1 MTIRLL
7 IADDQE
13 MVRRGIRR
21 IVESQP
27 DMEVVGE
34 AANGVAAV
42 ELGRALAPDVAL
54 VDIRMPRL
62 DGLEVT
68 RRLADPA
75 SAHPVRVVVVT
86 TFDLDEYV
94 YPALRFGASGFLLK
108 RSGPA
113 MLIEAVRAAMVGD
126 SLISPSITVRLLQH
140 VTGSAS
146 DRRAR
151 HRDSVLTEREREIAG
166 KVAEGKTNSDIAG
179 ELFISGGTVKTH
191 IASIQRK
198 LQVRNRVGIAVRAW
212 ELGYATG
219 RTPGPPGPPG
229 PPRPSGPPGPPG
241 LPGPL
246 GPSSR

>member
-34 AANGVAAV
+34 AAHGVAAV
-42 ELGRALAPDVAL
+42 ELGRTLAPDVAL

-68 RRLADPA
+68 RRLADPS

-113 MLIEAVRAAMVGD
+113 MLIEAVRAAMAGD

-140 VTGSAS
+140 VTGNAS
-146 DRRAR
+146 GRRPR

-166 KVAEGKTNSDIAG
+166 KVAEGKTNADIAG
-179 ELFISGGTVKTH
+179 ELFISAGTVKTH

-219 RTPGPPGPPG
+219 RTPGPPQ
-229 PPRPSGPPGPPG
+229 
-241 LPGPL
+241 
-246 GPSSR
+246 

>member
-13 MVRRGIRR
+13 MVRRGMRR

-34 AANGVAAV
+34 AANGVDAV
-42 ELGRALAPDVAL
+42 ELGRTLRPDVAL
-54 VDIRMPRL
+54 VDIRMPRM

-75 SAHPVRVVVVT
+75 APDPVRIVIVT

-113 MLIEAVRAAMVGD
+113 LLTEAVRAAMAGD

-140 VTGSAS
+140 VTGPTAG
-146 DRRAR
+146 RRPR
-151 HRDSVLTEREREIAG
+151 RRDPVLTEREVEIAG
-166 KVAEGKTNSDIAG
+166 KVAEGKTNADIAR
-179 ELFISGGTVKTH
+179 ELFISAGTVKTH
-191 IASIQRK
+191 VASIQRK
-198 LQVRNRVGIAVRAW
+198 LQVRNRVGVAVRAW

-219 RTPGPPGPPG
+219 RTPG
-229 PPRPSGPPGPPG
+229 
-241 LPGPL
+241 
-246 GPSSR
+246 